1 MPSPNNSNNANP
13 WKLSSF
19 LMIGLIV
26 GYSFA
31 QLGPNTA
38 EIDFLGGSNL
48 GQFGDVETVEVTPT
62 EVDAPELEVV
72 EVSADDDTILGDADA
87 PIEIVEFSDFQCP
100 FCQRFYLNT
109 LPQLKENYIDTGLV
123 KLVYRDYPLSIHPNA
138 DNAAIATE
146 CSGEQD
152 DYWGMHDLVFDNMS
166 QWSSS
171 SDANAIFITYADDLD
186 LNVDEFTS
194 CLDDEAIAAEVN
206 ADFSDGLQY
215 GVTATPTFFVNG
227 QKLVGAQS
235 YTVFSGILDSLL
247 EE

>member
-100 FCQRFYLNT
+100 YCARAHPT
-109 LPQLKENYIDTGLV
+109 LKRIIEDYGDQV
-123 KLVYRDYPLSIHPNA
+123 VWVYKHYPLDQLHPYA
-138 DNAAIATE
+138 RGASESAE
-146 CSGEQD
+146 CAGEQD
-152 DYWGMHDLVFDNMS
+152 MFWEYTDALYENQSLITSDYIN
-166 QWSSS
+166 
-171 SDANAIFITYADDLD
+171 Y
-186 LNVDEFTS
+186 
-194 CLDDEAIAAEVN
+194 
-206 ADFSDGLQY
+206 
-215 GVTATPTFFVNG
+215 
-227 QKLVGAQS
+227 
-235 YTVFSGILDSLL
+235 
-247 EE
+247 